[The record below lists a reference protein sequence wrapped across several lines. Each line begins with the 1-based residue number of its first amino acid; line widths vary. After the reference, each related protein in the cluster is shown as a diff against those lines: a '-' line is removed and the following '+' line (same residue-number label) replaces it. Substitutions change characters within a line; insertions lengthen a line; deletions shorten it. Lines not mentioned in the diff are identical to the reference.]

1 MPEHPLTK
9 SLNEQQ
15 RAAVLHFEGPALVVA
30 GAGSGKTRTVVQR
43 IAFLIE
49 ERGVLPQQI
58 LAVTFTNK
66 AAGELRQRTGELT
79 GASARD
85 IWVSTFHSAC
95 LRVLRTYGEAIG
107 LVPGFAIYDDTD
119 QLDLLRE
126 ILGTVQ
132 GLSDV
137 NPRLLRALIDRAKS
151 GLVTPE
157 ALSSDPAQV
166 LGQGATNVPH
176 ELLVD
181 VYRRYEHRLRA
192 SNAVDFND
200 ILGRSVELFD
210 AHPEVL
216 ARVQQR
222 AAFIHVDEYQDTNHA
237 QYRLTL
243 QLAGDNRNLM
253 VVGDPDQSVY
263 AFRGADIRNILDF
276 QKDFKDAAVYRLELN
291 YRSTASVIGV
301 ANSLIRE
308 NVGRLDKDLR
318 AVKDDGESVK
328 IYRAADHRAE
338 AEFVARQVQRLMAE
352 RELGLEDFVVLYRT
366 NSQSRAVEE
375 AMRRAQLPAR
385 IVGGVGFYDRLE
397 VKDVLAYARA
407 ALNPADDVAWRRVL
421 NRPKRGI
428 GKTSEEKLQSWAQ
441 RHDARFSDAARNAE
455 TVLRGTPAATR
466 LGKFTELMDDLAEAA
481 DTMAASSFIKYVMDA
496 SDYVQA
502 LKKEGTFE
510 AEARLENLEELRNA
524 VTEWEEENA
533 GGSIAEFLDEAA
545 LLASVDDRAV
555 SAVNDGLPDEA
566 VTMMT
571 LHNAKGLEFPV
582 VFLLGMEEGLMPHRS
597 STASM
602 QEIEEER
609 RLLYVGITRAES
621 ELFLV
626 HCESRMTFGRT
637 EPTRPSR
644 FLQDIPRSSLTE
656 IDVFGQVL
664 ATGAGPTTPT
674 RSSWQGASVPVAPPP
689 GSMAAQ
695 SSTITFRGG
704 ERVRHPRFGAGT
716 IVGVSGEGARTEL
729 TVVFDDAGP
738 KRLNIKYANLVA
750 A

>member
-1 MPEHPLTK
+1 MPPLYYRPAHGSPLCRGYDGAVVPEHPLTK

-243 QLAGDNRNLM
+243 
-253 VVGDPDQSVY
+253 
-263 AFRGADIRNILDF
+263 
-276 QKDFKDAAVYRLELN
+276 
-291 YRSTASVIGV
+291 
-301 ANSLIRE
+301 
-308 NVGRLDKDLR
+308 
-318 AVKDDGESVK
+318 
-328 IYRAADHRAE
+328 
-338 AEFVARQVQRLMAE
+338 
-352 RELGLEDFVVLYRT
+352 
-366 NSQSRAVEE
+366 
-375 AMRRAQLPAR
+375 
-385 IVGGVGFYDRLE
+385 
-397 VKDVLAYARA
+397 
-407 ALNPADDVAWRRVL
+407 
-421 NRPKRGI
+421 
-428 GKTSEEKLQSWAQ
+428 
-441 RHDARFSDAARNAE
+441 
-455 TVLRGTPAATR
+455 
-466 LGKFTELMDDLAEAA
+466 
-481 DTMAASSFIKYVMDA
+481 
-496 SDYVQA
+496 
-502 LKKEGTFE
+502 
-510 AEARLENLEELRNA
+510 
-524 VTEWEEENA
+524 
-533 GGSIAEFLDEAA
+533 
-545 LLASVDDRAV
+545 
-555 SAVNDGLPDEA
+555 
-566 VTMMT
+566 
-571 LHNAKGLEFPV
+571 
-582 VFLLGMEEGLMPHRS
+582 
-597 STASM
+597 
-602 QEIEEER
+602 
-609 RLLYVGITRAES
+609 
-621 ELFLV
+621 
-626 HCESRMTFGRT
+626 
-637 EPTRPSR
+637 
-644 FLQDIPRSSLTE
+644 
-656 IDVFGQVL
+656 
-664 ATGAGPTTPT
+664 
-674 RSSWQGASVPVAPPP
+674 
-689 GSMAAQ
+689 
-695 SSTITFRGG
+695 
-704 ERVRHPRFGAGT
+704 
-716 IVGVSGEGARTEL
+716 
-729 TVVFDDAGP
+729 
-738 KRLNIKYANLVA
+738 
-750 A
+750 